1 MNKNIFQES
10 ESMSMNTYGT
20 NVIHMEEIMSMPDY
34 NKIEIEKS
42 EMKISL
48 LFPSKTEEDA
58 EIRKDIKAILA
69 GALRE
74 QVEHRTH

>member
-1 MNKNIFQES
+1 
-10 ESMSMNTYGT
+10 
-20 NVIHMEEIMSMPDY
+20 MENLDY

-42 EMKISL
+42 DIKICL
-48 LFPSKTEEDA
+48 LFPSKTEEND
-58 EIRKDIKAILA
+58 EVRKDIRAILA

>member
-1 MNKNIFQES
+1 MENEFNARISHKFKGNMNMHKE
-10 ESMSMNTYGT
+10 
-20 NVIHMEEIMSMPDY
+20 NVMQNLDY
-34 NKIEIEKS
+34 DKIETEK
-42 EMKISL
+42 ENFKICF
-48 LFPSKTEEDA
+48 LFPSKTEENA